1 MKISATEL
9 ADDSKSI
16 LDRIIQRGDVAEVQ
30 RHTKTVVEIRRK
42 VGADRREMLELLA
55 KINFTKSE
63 TRELKQAM
71 DAAAEVCRYA
81 ASGH

>member
-1 MKISATEL
+1 
-9 ADDSKSI
+9 
-16 LDRIIQRGDVAEVQ
+16 
-30 RHTKTVVEIRRK
+30 
-42 VGADRREMLELLA
+42 MLELLA